1 MTARVVAA
9 LRELADA
16 IEAGDEVRHGPVV
29 NPSDFMRETLPAGV
43 GTRIMTVIRPW
54 VSNSACWADV
64 TQLDCR
70 KFLRARGWGRRC
82 HRVLLDGL
90 QARGLRLACG
100 CSRYVA
106 LDPWRCAGR
115 RAA

>member
-1 MTARVVAA
+1 VSARVVAA

-16 IEAGDEVRHGPVV
+16 IEASEATRTGPVV

-54 VSNSACWADV
+54 LSNSACWADV
-64 TQLDCR
+64 TQFDCR
-70 KFLRARGWGRRC
+70 KFIRSRGWGRKC
-82 HRVLLDGL
+82 HRVLLEGL

-100 CSRYVA
+100 CGGYIA
-106 LDPWRCAGR
+106 LDPWRCPTR
-115 RAA
+115 PSP